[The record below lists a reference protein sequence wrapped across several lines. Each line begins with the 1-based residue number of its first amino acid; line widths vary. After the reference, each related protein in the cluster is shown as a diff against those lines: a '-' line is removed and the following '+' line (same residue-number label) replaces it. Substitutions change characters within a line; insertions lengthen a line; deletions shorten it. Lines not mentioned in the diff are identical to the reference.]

1 MGVKGRVHK
10 KERES
15 LLKNGYSWCTKCQAS
30 KKISYFNKDRTT
42 WFGLEYI
49 CKTCSIKKTQ
59 KRREEYPEK
68 VKEIRR
74 NSRNK
79 KADYYNKQS
88 KKWKETNRN
97 LVRQYKRNKYK
108 EDPLYKLQ
116 VACRG
121 IVRRMFKSINNTKN
135 KNTNKIL
142 GYSPKDLKEHLEKQF
157 KDGMNWDNYG
167 EWHIDHIIPISSAT
181 NLEEGIKLSKL
192 ENLQPLWG
200 VDNIRKGNKF

>member
-1 MGVKGRVHK
+1 
-10 KERES
+10 
-15 LLKNGYSWCTKCQAS
+15 
-30 KKISYFNKDRTT
+30 
-42 WFGLEYI
+42 
-49 CKTCSIKKTQ
+49 
-59 KRREEYPEK
+59 
-68 VKEIRR
+68 
-74 NSRNK
+74 
-79 KADYYNKQS
+79 
-88 KKWKETNRN
+88 
-97 LVRQYKRNKYK
+97 
-108 EDPLYKLQ
+108 
-116 VACRG
+116 
-121 IVRRMFKSINNTKN
+121 MFKSINNTKN